1 MNSPPVVPWDAGVFT
16 PFPDYGADG
25 VAVRNEAGQAEWQ
38 YHEDNRHRKRR
49 AIMNASDLIRK
60 TVDNPEQVFM
70 SMARQSGLDGFWN
83 AVGTSGDYGSLLV
96 SACAASTAALKADGS
111 FRTPI
116 ASHDKGIPWPRL
128 VSDALASADLPMGQ
142 GTTGPAIGDKTLD
155 ILSSSLAGIMFS
167 YDAATLINASPWP
180 DPGNLCRT
188 VKATFG
194 SSREHAFGY
203 DHPGKA
209 PAVDRRTAMMMVKGL
224 AKAMSAS
231 GFMRACERL
240 ARQDMHDPD
249 DFMTFAPMSS
259 AMSRIALAMGFDG
272 MPADDA
278 TATVLAVAAFGHWSP
293 SMEEAF
299 VDAPWQGTADGV
311 MEAAGLVLDDGDN
324 IPGFVAQVFS
334 LMRSWEGP
342 PPSAGSLHGL
352 LSGGAPHSSD
362 ARTETIIQLVDFLT
376 SRAYL
381 SASADGMCVASDLI
395 GPLGEDVCNAYARA
409 LHGMLADGY
418 PLSFI
423 IQDLI
428 ASVRPSLGRLH
439 REFCETGRPYPGKS
453 VPDMPVELAFELK
466 KNLTTIADVTRP
478 AAP

>member
-1 MNSPPVVPWDAGVFT
+1 
-16 PFPDYGADG
+16 
-25 VAVRNEAGQAEWQ
+25 
-38 YHEDNRHRKRR
+38 
-49 AIMNASDLIRK
+49 MNASDLIRK
-60 TVDNPEQVFM
+60 TVDHPQQAFM

-128 VSDALASADLPMGQ
+128 VSDALASADPPMEQ

-209 PAVDRRTAMMMVKGL
+209 PATDRRTAMMMVEGL

-231 GFMRACERL
+231 GFMQACERL
-240 ARQDMHDPD
+240 AIHSMHDPD

-259 AMSRIALAMGFDG
+259 AMSRTALAMGFDG

-278 TATVLAVAAFGHWSP
+278 TATGIAVAAFGHWSP
-293 SMEEAF
+293 AMEEAF
-299 VDAPWQGTADGV
+299 VDAPWPGTADGV

-376 SRAYL
+376 SRAYGA
-381 SASADGMCVASDLI
+381 ASTDSMGVDSGFI
-395 GPLGEDVCNAYARA
+395 GPINGDVYNAYARA

-439 REFCETGRPYPGKS
+439 RELCETGRPYPKKS

-466 KNLTTIADVTRP
+466 KNLATFADVTRP